1 MKILH
6 TEACDGWGGQEL
18 RIINESLGMIARG
31 HELHIICPDSS
42 DIQRAAEEK
51 GIPVTTLPI
60 EKKTFKGLFA
70 LRKWLKSNPVD
81 VANTHS
87 STDSWLTALACLGLK
102 NKPKIVRSRH
112 ISTPVKANAFTRWL
126 YCSAASHIVTTGE
139 AVKKMLVE
147 ENGFPS
153 EQITSV
159 PTGGDHHHFV
169 SGDKRGRRVALNLP
183 PDQIIVGIVAIMRG
197 WKGHSV
203 LFQAVAK
210 LNNPN
215 LTILIVGEGPIQQQL
230 EIEAESLGI
239 KNQVIFAGY
248 HADVV
253 PWLQAM
259 DIFALPSTGHEGVPQ
274 GVVQAMMCELAAI
287 STDVG
292 GTTEAVIHE
301 QTGLIVKKGDVDDLS
316 ESLQR
321 LILDEK
327 LRLRLGKQAREHV
340 KSTLS
345 SEIMIQKMEQ
355 IFQRVLSKE

>member
-18 RIINESLGMIARG
+18 RIINESLGMMAKG

-42 DIQRAAEEK
+42 DLLCAAEDK
-51 GIPVTTLPI
+51 GIPVTALPI
-60 EKKTFKGLFA
+60 QRKTFKGLFA

-81 VANTHS
+81 IVNTHS

-102 NKPKIVRSRH
+102 KKPKIVRSRH
-112 ISTPVKANAFTRWL
+112 ISTPVKANVFTRWL

-139 AVKKMLVE
+139 MVKQMLVE

-153 EQITSV
+153 KQITSV
-159 PTGGDHHHFV
+159 PTGGDHHHFIP
-169 SGDKRGRRVALNLP
+169 GDKKEQRTALKLP
-183 PDQIIVGIVAIMRG
+183 LDQIIVGIVAIMRG
-197 WKGHSV
+197 WKGHSI
-203 LFQAVAK
+203 LLQAVAK
-210 LNNPN
+210 LENPN
-215 LTILIVGEGPIQQQL
+215 ISVLIIGEGPIQQQL
-230 EIEAESLGI
+230 EDEAASLGI

-274 GVVQAMMCELAAI
+274 GVVQAMMCELATI

-292 GTTEAVIHE
+292 GTAEAVIHN
-301 QTGLIVKKGDVDDLS
+301 QTGLIVNTGDVADLS
-316 ESLQR
+316 ESLKR
-321 LILDEK
+321 LITDEK
-327 LRLRLGKQAREHV
+327 LRLKLGRQAREHV
-340 KSTLS
+340 KNTLS
-345 SEIMIQKMEQ
+345 AEIMIQKMEH
-355 IFQRVLSKE
+355 IFQSVLSKK